1 MTKLHLAV
9 SYSNIKDSEE
19 LRNSKYILA
28 SYYYVKDSDYDFER
42 NHEHFILDSGAFSLF
57 NLKPL
62 SKDEMIKYCD
72 DYADYIIKWN
82 ITNFVELD
90 VDVIYGY
97 EFVLFLRKRL
107 ETKVGRKCIP
117 IWHMSRG
124 IDDFIQ
130 MCKDYDYAG
139 IGGIASGNE
148 ISKHR
153 DKYKELNKLARKH
166 GCKLHGMGFT
176 PEKNLSSYGFYSVDS
191 TSWASGGRFGIIYLF
206 KQHGLFKVRKPER
219 TRLKDRKALDEHN
232 AKEWKK
238 YQAYCDR
245 SFGRK

>member
-1 MTKLHLAV
+1 MTKLHFAV
-9 SYSNIKDSEE
+9 GPSEINTSEE
-19 LRNSKYILA
+19 IRNSQYILA
-28 SYYYVKDSDYDFER
+28 SYYYVKDFEYNFEK

-62 SKDEMIKYCD
+62 SEKEMIQYCD

-124 IDDFIQ
+124 LDEFIR
-130 MCKDYDYAG
+130 MVKEYDYAG
-139 IGGIASGNE
+139 IGGIASGE
-148 ISKHR
+148 ELSKHK

-176 PEKNLSSYGFYSVDS
+176 PTKHLSSYGFYSVDS
-191 TSWASGGRFGIIYLF
+191 TSWKSGSRFGIIYLF
-206 KQHGLFKVRKPER
+206 KQYRLIQVKKPKG
-219 TRLKDRKALDEHN
+219 TRLKDYKELDRHN
-232 AKEWKK
+232 IKEWLK
-238 YQAYCDR
+238 YQNYCDR
-245 SFGRK
+245 NRR

>member
-1 MTKLHLAV
+1 MTKLHFAV
-9 SYSNIKDSEE
+9 GTNEINTFEE
-19 LRNSKYILA
+19 VRNSRYILA
-28 SYYYVKDSDYDFER
+28 SYYYVKDLDYNFEK

-57 NLKPL
+57 SLKPL
-62 SKDEMIKYCD
+62 SKEEMIKYCD

-124 IDDFIQ
+124 IDEFIQ

-139 IGGIASGNE
+139 IGGIASGE
-148 ISKHR
+148 ELSKHK
-153 DKYKELNKLARKH
+153 DKYKELNKLARKY
-166 GCKLHGMGFT
+166 GCRLHGMGFT
-176 PEKNLSSYGFYSVDS
+176 PMKHLNSYGFYSVDS
-191 TSWASGGRFGIIYLF
+191 TSWKSGSRFGIIYLF
-206 KQHGLFKVRKPER
+206 RQDRLTQVKKPKG
-219 TRLKDRKALDEHN
+219 TRLKNYKSLDEHN
-232 AKEWKK
+232 IKEWKK

-245 SFGRK
+245 N